1 MEEYKGIYFNEK
13 KEQKFYEGGA
23 HFKYRDLVRM
33 LESIGG
39 KSQINTNIMTSSQNI
54 SSVKTLPKPK
64 TRNVIINDSTNN
76 SNSIYNNGIINSS
89 MANKTKTYL
98 VQSKY
103 IGNVFQKKNLSTEKQ
118 RSNMSTISMNPGIP
132 HKYMP
137 NIQKRKDILVN
148 LNSFNQ
154 NNSSTTNISNTI
166 SLKKH
171 SLNNSSNSGITI
183 VFPNRNIS
191 RNIRMKS
198 VDYES
203 NLKLLNPAEQRVKN
217 KNETSYSFISLRAG
231 TGARSID
238 VQRNNNKI
246 NNNTNSFY
254 KKNISYIREKSNP
267 NTSKNM
273 LNCTKN
279 KMMYNNN
286 SITSN
291 LYLKKITGDFYV
303 KGSSKNK
310 RNNYFNGVNTIKA
323 ASHNTI
329 KGRNIFM
336 GNVNK
341 NNTIGHTIINGRS
354 GYTIKK
360 NFGNTV
366 YYN

>member
-39 KSQINTNIMTSSQNI
+39 KSQMNINITTSTQNI

-64 TRNVIINDSTNN
+64 TRNVILNDSTNN
-76 SNSIYNNGIINSS
+76 NNNSNYNNGNINSS
-89 MANKTKTYL
+89 MANKTNTFL
-98 VQSKY
+98 IQSKY
-103 IGNVFQKKNLSTEKQ
+103 IGNIFQKKNFSIEKQ

-137 NIQKRKDILVN
+137 NIQKRKDILIN
-148 LNSFNQ
+148 LNSFNP

-203 NLKLLNPAEQRVKN
+203 NLKLLNQTEQRVKN
-217 KNETSYSFISLRAG
+217 KNETSYSFISLRGG

-238 VQRNNNKI
+238 VQRNNNKS
-246 NNNTNSFY
+246 NNNTNSLY

-267 NTSKNM
+267 NKNK
-273 LNCTKN
+273 NGTKN
-279 KMMYNNN
+279 KIMYNKN

-303 KGSSKNK
+303 KNTSRNK
-310 RNNYFNGVNTIKA
+310 RDNYFNGINTIKV
-323 ASHNTI
+323 ASHNMI

-341 NNTIGHTIINGRS
+341 NNNNIGHTIINERS
-354 GYTIKK
+354 GFTIKK
-360 NFGNTV
+360 NYGNII